1 MNSDKIKIAAEMFGI
16 LLRKKQLTEASDS
29 LLYGYYLND
38 MEIRLALESMLDGL
52 GFYLF
57 NSGDAIYLSV
67 KKDNITFGYTN
78 QKLKTLLKLEN
89 NNEMYI
95 CYFIM
100 YVLMLTCYKDSSANT
115 LKLFIVNMELLK
127 AVTNKMESM
136 AKDKE
141 YDENNEEGFAYM
153 YTVWSVLPEISIKSK
168 EDDVH
173 NQNNTLTKVGFVN
186 KVLNFFSD
194 EGLLRKNIEE
204 RTYSPTARFRVIVEN
219 YFSDRENKAELNSLI
234 NE

>member
-1 MNSDKIKIAAEMFGI
+1 MNSEKIKIAAEMFSI
-16 LLRKKQLTEASDS
+16 LLRKRQLTEVNDS

-78 QKLKTLLKLEN
+78 QKLRSVLKITDNKEL
-89 NNEMYI
+89 YI

-115 LKLFIVNMELLK
+115 LKLYIINTDLLK
-127 AVTNKMESM
+127 AVNDKLKSM
-136 AKDKE
+136 AEDKE
-141 YDENNEEGFAYM
+141 YDEKKEEGFAYM
-153 YTVWSVLPEISIKSK
+153 YTVWNVLPDISIKSK
-168 EDDVH
+168 EEDIH
-173 NQNNTLTKVGFVN
+173 EQNNTSTKIGFIN
-186 KVLNFFSD
+186 KVLNFFND
-194 EGLLRKNIEE
+194 EGLLRKNVEE
-204 RTYSPTARFRVIVEN
+204 RTYSPTSRFRVIVEN

>member
-1 MNSDKIKIAAEMFGI
+1 MNSEKIKIAAEMFSI
-16 LLRKKQLTEASDS
+16 LLRKRQLTEVNDS
-29 LLYGYYLND
+29 LLYGYYSND

-67 KKDNITFGYTN
+67 KKDNATFGYTN
-78 QKLKTLLKLEN
+78 QKLRSVLKITDNKEL
-89 NNEMYI
+89 YI

-100 YVLMLTCYKDSSANT
+100 YVIMFTCYKDSSANT
-115 LKLFIVNMELLK
+115 LKLYIINTDLLK
-127 AVTNKMESM
+127 AVNDKLKSM
-136 AKDKE
+136 AEDKE
-141 YDENNEEGFAYM
+141 YDENKEEGFAYM
-153 YTVWSVLPEISIKSK
+153 YTVWNVLPDISIKSK
-168 EDDVH
+168 EEDIH
-173 NQNNTLTKVGFVN
+173 EQNNTSTKIGFIN
-186 KVLNFFSD
+186 KVLNFFND

-219 YFSDRENKAELNSLI
+219 YFSERENKAELNSLI